1 MRKSLVKQLMK
12 LLAIPLSHQKTVAKR
27 LVIAIRPGRQE
38 AAAKSL
44 VIVKQLDIPLGRQTA
59 LHSHSAKSPKDG
71 DISRWL
77 TPAKWKVIL
86 ELLGFAIASALSTT
100 VFAVGLGGINVG
112 SGLGQQLKAEIEL
125 VAVSKVEKASLVARL
140 ASPEAY
146 KDAGLEYPYGNKF
159 KFQIESRA
167 NGEPYLKV
175 SSDQPISDPFVIM
188 LVELTWSSGKLLR
201 EYTFLLD
208 PPGYVP
214 EQPAQ
219 ATVQAVAPV
228 IQSAVPAE
236 TSVTP
241 GGQAVPAEQPSLVPA
256 ATPVGAAAPTET
268 GVVPA
273 GQPSQV
279 SAATSAV
286 QAAPVAADKLPE
298 LDEFI
303 AIKRGD
309 TMREVADRY
318 RLADMSLDRMLV
330 AFYRANANHF
340 DGNNMNRIR
349 AGKVLRLPHQSEVE
363 AVSQPDA
370 LREIRAQ
377 TADWNVY
384 RQKLASAAPI
394 KIQPQ
399 DAQQIATGKISSSVA
414 DMAPV
419 AKETAKEVLKLSK
432 GEAPGDGT
440 STGIGGKPESVQD
453 KKNAAQEDAIA
464 KSKALKEDQARAAM
478 LEKNIQDMQRLAA
491 LKSEAAALDQ
501 SSKVAS
507 SGVVVASGLAA
518 ANAEKPK
525 PAAASAEK
533 PKTTPTST
541 SKPKVVEPEP
551 LLDQILGEPL
561 YLIGGAL
568 LLLGSSGLVIMLNR
582 RKKKPDSENIGEA
595 SEAAGS
601 TTTGSV
607 ATTGRIAAPVVSS
620 PDTGDFTRM
629 GATDEATPS
638 SDNIDPISEAD
649 LFLNFGRDAQAEE
662 ILKEALQSTPDDH
675 RIHLKLLGI
684 YANRVDTNSFSVIAR
699 QLRDSGDANAWQ
711 QAVAMGLKLEPNNP
725 LYGGSVSLES
735 TGSATAQVAAFD
747 ATQMFATDN
756 APAAQPSTLDF
767 DIALGSLSGKETP
780 SPEQEFLGSAEDQNS
795 IMSFDVM
802 AAGQAPEVDFNVAA
816 GQSEGGQTEAALPET
831 GDMIFDVMGSNAPA
845 PVEQHEAAKP
855 AEADDGGM
863 EFTIDFPIES
873 TPQKAEP
880 EVQPAGIGLEGISLN
895 FDDPIILGE
904 PMPGGK
910 DEHWQE
916 IATKLDLAKAYQ
928 EMGDA
933 SGAREILEEVMRD
946 GDAGQREAAQTLI
959 NQLG

>member
-1 MRKSLVKQLMK
+1 MRKSLVKQL
-12 LLAIPLSHQKTVAKR
+12 AN
-27 LVIAIRPGRQE
+27 RPGRQE
-38 AAAKSL
+38 TAAKSL
-44 VIVKQLDIPLGRQTA
+44 DIVKQLDIPLGRQTA
-59 LHSHSAKSPKDG
+59 LHSQSAKSPEDG

-77 TPAKWKVIL
+77 TPAKWNVIL
-86 ELLGFAIASALSTT
+86 KLIGFAIASVLSTT
-100 VFAVGLGGINVG
+100 AFAVGLGGINVG

-159 KFQIESRA
+159 KFQIENRA
-167 NGEPYLKV
+167 NGDPYLKV
-175 SSDQPISDPFVIM
+175 SSDQPVSDPFVIM

-219 ATVQAVAPV
+219 AAVQAVAPV
-228 IQSAVPAE
+228 IQSEVPA
-236 TSVTP
+236 TSVMP
-241 GGQAVPAEQPSLVPA
+241 GGQVVPAEQPSQVTA
-256 ATPVGAAAPTET
+256 AMPVGAAAPTET

-279 SAATSAV
+279 TAATSAV
-286 QAAPVAADKLPE
+286 QAAPAAAELPE

-330 AFYRANANHF
+330 ALYRVNADRF
-340 DGNNMNRIR
+340 DGKNMNRIR
-349 AGKVLRLPHQSEVE
+349 AGKVLRLPHHSEVE
-363 AVSQPDA
+363 AVSQSDA

-384 RQKLASAAPI
+384 RQKLASAAAI
-394 KIQPQ
+394 RSQTQ
-399 DAQQIATGKISSSVA
+399 EAQQVATGKISSSVA

-419 AKETAKEVLKLSK
+419 AKETAKEVLRLSK

-440 STGIGGKPESVQD
+440 STGITGKPESAQD
-453 KKNAAQEDAIA
+453 KKNAAQEEAIA
-464 KSKALKEDQARAAM
+464 KSKALKEEQVRAAM

-491 LKSEAAALDQ
+491 LKSEAAALAQ

-507 SGVVVASGLAA
+507 SAVVVASGLAA
-518 ANAEKPK
+518 ASAEKPK
-525 PAAASAEK
+525 PAS
-533 PKTTPTST
+533 TST
-541 SKPKVVEPEP
+541 SKPKVIEPEP
-551 LLDQILGEPL
+551 LMDQIMAVINQILGEPL
-561 YLIGGAL
+561 YLAGGAL
-568 LLLGSSGLVIMLNR
+568 LLLGLGGLGFVLKR
-582 RKKKPDSENIGEA
+582 RKKDASSENTGDA
-595 SEAAGS
+595 SEVDGS
-601 TTTGSV
+601 TTGSI
-607 ATTGRIAAPVVSS
+607 ALTGRIAAPVVSS

-629 GATDEATPS
+629 GVTDEATPP
-638 SDNIDPISEAD
+638 SDNVDPIGEAD

-662 ILKEALQSTPDDH
+662 ILKEALRSTPDDH

-684 YANRVDTNSFSVIAR
+684 YANRVDTNSFSDIAR

-725 LYGGSVSLES
+725 LYGGPGTLEN
-735 TGSATAQVAAFD
+735 TGSATAQAAAFD
-747 ATQMFATDN
+747 ATQMFAADH
-756 APAAQPSTLDF
+756 APAAQPPTLDF
-767 DIALGSLSGKETP
+767 DIALGSISGKETP
-780 SPEQEFLGSAEDQNS
+780 SPEQNFLDSADQNA

-802 AAGQAPEVDFNVAA
+802 AAGQAPEMDFNVAA

-831 GDMIFDVMGSNAPA
+831 GDMIFDVMGITPA
-845 PVEQHEAAKP
+845 PVEQPVVAKP
-855 AEADDGGM
+855 EADSGGM

-873 TPQKAEP
+873 PAQKAEP
-880 EVQPAGIGLEGISLN
+880 EAQPAGIGLAGISLN
-895 FDDPIILGE
+895 FDDTIISGGS
-904 PMPGGK
+904 MPGSK